1 VIIISINL
9 TAMLLVEKWA
19 WILFAKIVLE
29 AIITEKCTP
38 IINKYGCMTFIATEM
53 KCISVNAIMVDG
65 GIIIVPIGMTFC

>member
-38 IINKYGCMTFIATEM
+38 IITKYGCMTFIATEM
-53 KCISVNAIMVDG
+53 NRLSGNAINMAAEV
-65 GIIIVPIGMTFC
+65 IAVIGMTFC